1 MIVVDAS
8 FVIAHVLGE
17 DVAVEQANLI
27 ETLRQERLI
36 APAHWPAEI
45 SNTLVTNVR
54 RKRISL
60 QDVGLILDEL
70 ATYTIE
76 IQPAFAGDAARLVA
90 ISSEQNLTAYDAA
103 YVILAMDLKAS
114 IATLDKA
121 MRQAALRLKL
131 NVLPV

>member
-17 DVAVEQANLI
+17 DAAVEQANLI

-45 SNTLVTNVR
+45 SNALVTNVR

-76 IQPAFAGDAARLVA
+76 IQPAFAGDAARLIA

>member
-1 MIVVDAS
+1 LIVVDAS

-17 DVAVEQANLI
+17 DTTVEQANFI
-27 ETLRQERLI
+27 ETLRQEQLV

-45 SNTLVTNVR
+45 SNALVTNVR
-54 RKRISL
+54 RKRISMENI
-60 QDVGLILDEL
+60 GLILREL
-70 ATYTIE
+70 ATYNIE
-76 IQPAFAGDAARLVA
+76 IRPAFAGDAARLIA

-103 YVILAMDLKAS
+103 YVILAMDLEAS

-121 MRQAALRLKL
+121 MRQAAGRLNL

>member
-1 MIVVDAS
+1 LIVVDAS
-8 FVIAHVLGE
+8 FIIAHVLGE
-17 DVAVEQANLI
+17 DAAIEQADLI
-27 ETLRQERLI
+27 TTLRQGKLI

-45 SNTLVTNVR
+45 SNALITNVR

-60 QDVGLILDEL
+60 EDVGLILHEL
-70 ATYTIE
+70 AAYDIE
-76 IQPAFAGDAARLVA
+76 VRQAFAGEAARLVA

-121 MRQAALRLKL
+121 MRQAALRLNL